1 MIPIID
7 AHHHIWRQADLPW
20 LQGPMV
26 ARIFG
31 PYEPIRR
38 DYPIAEYLADIKSSH
53 VVGSVYVQTNWAK
66 DRALEEA
73 AWVQSVADAEGWPHA
88 IVGHADLLDD
98 SAPQT
103 LKALAKIP
111 RVRGIRMQL
120 HWHENPLYRFAA
132 SPDAMNGALFQKNFA
147 HVAGNNLSFDLQV
160 FTSQMKDAAN
170 LASAFPSVTFVLQ
183 HAGMFEDKSE
193 AGRASWQ
200 EGMKRLAAQPNI
212 VSKLSGLGTF
222 IQRNDSSHI
231 ADVIHETVA
240 IFGSGRCLFG
250 SNFPIEKLWTS
261 YSDLVNAHRAALA
274 GYSISEQQ
282 AMLHGNAS
290 RIYGLTEKQ
299 FAW

>member
-38 DYPIAEYLADIKSSH
+38 DYPIAEYLADIKSSN

-66 DRALEEA
+66 DKALEEA
-73 AWVQSVADAEGWPHA
+73 AWVRSVADTEGWPHA
-88 IVGHADLLDD
+88 IVGYTDLLDD

-120 HWHENPLYRFAA
+120 HWHENPLYRFASA
-132 SPDAMNGALFQKNFA
+132 PDVMNGASFRKNFA

-170 LASAFPSVTFVLQ
+170 LAAAFPGVTFVLQ
-183 HAGMFEDKSE
+183 HAGMLEDKSTE
-193 AGRASWQ
+193 GRASWQ
-200 EGMKRLAAQPNI
+200 DGMKRLAGQPNI

-222 IQRNDSSHI
+222 IQRNDPSHT
-231 ADVIHETVA
+231 ADVIQETVA
-240 IFGSGRCLFG
+240 IFGPDRCLFG

-261 YSDLVNAHRAALA
+261 YASLVDAHRSALA
-274 GYSISEQQ
+274 GYGTPEQQ
-282 AMLHGNAS
+282 AMLQGNAI
-290 RIYGLTEKQ
+290 RIYRLAELL
-299 FAW
+299 

>member
-31 PYEPIRR
+31 PYESIRR
-38 DYPIAEYLADIKSSH
+38 DYPIAEYLADIKSSN

-66 DRALEEA
+66 DKALEEA
-73 AWVQSVADAEGWPHA
+73 AWVQSVADTEGWPHA
-88 IVGHADLLDD
+88 IVGYADLLDD

-132 SPDAMNGALFQKNFA
+132 APDVMNGALFRKNFA
-147 HVAGNNLSFDLQV
+147 HIAGNNLSFDLQV
-160 FTSQMKDAAN
+160 FTTQMKDAAN
-170 LASAFPSVTFVLQ
+170 LAAVFPGVTFVLQ
-183 HAGMFEDKSE
+183 HAGMLEDKSKE
-193 AGRASWQ
+193 GRASWQ
-200 EGMKRLAAQPNI
+200 DGMRRLADKPNI

-222 IQRNDSSHI
+222 IQRNDPSHV
-231 ADVIHETVA
+231 ADVIHETVR
-240 IFGSGRCLFG
+240 IFGPDRCLFG

-261 YSDLVNAHRAALA
+261 YSDLVSAHRATVA
-274 GYSISEQQ
+274 GYGAAEQQ
-282 AMLHGNAS
+282 AMLHGNAQ
-290 RIYGLTEKQ
+290 RIYRMTDVRNP
-299 FAW
+299 

>member
-38 DYPIAEYLADIKSSH
+38 DYPIAEYLADIKSSN

-66 DRALEEA
+66 DKALDEA
-73 AWVQSVADAEGWPHA
+73 AWVQSVADKEDWPHA
-88 IVGHADLLDD
+88 IVGYADLLDD

-103 LKALAKIP
+103 LRALAKIP
-111 RVRGIRMQL
+111 RVRGVRMQL

-132 SPDAMNGALFQKNFA
+132 SPDVMNGDSFRKNFA

-170 LASAFPSVTFVLQ
+170 LAAAFPGVTFVLQ
-183 HAGMFEDKSE
+183 HAGMLEDTSK
-193 AGRASWQ
+193 AGRAQWR
-200 EGMKRLAAQPNI
+200 EGMKRLADQPNI

-222 IQRNDSSHI
+222 IQRNDTTHI
-231 ADVIHETVA
+231 ADVIQETVS
-240 IFGSGRCLFG
+240 IFGSDRCLFG
-250 SNFPIEKLWTS
+250 SNFPIEKLWTN
-261 YSDLVNAHRAALA
+261 YPELVAAHRAAVSAYRPHEQLA
-274 GYSISEQQ
+274 I
-282 AMLHGNAS
+282 LRDNARRVYKLKGPES
-290 RIYGLTEKQ
+290 
-299 FAW
+299 F

>member
-7 AHHHIWRQADLPW
+7 SHHHIWRQTDLPW

-38 DYPIAEYLADIKSSH
+38 DYPIAEYLADIKSSD

-66 DRALEEA
+66 DRALDEA
-73 AWVQSVADAEGWPHA
+73 AWVQSVADVEGWPHA
-88 IVGHADLLDD
+88 IVGYADLLDD
-98 SAPQT
+98 GAPQT

-132 SPDAMNGALFQKNFA
+132 APDIMNGTLFRKNFA
-147 HVAGNNLSFDLQV
+147 HVAGNNLGFDLQV

-170 LASAFPSVTFVLQ
+170 LAAAFPSVTFVLQ
-183 HAGMFEDKSE
+183 HAGMLEDKSKE
-193 AGRASWQ
+193 GRALWQ
-200 EGMKRLAAQPNI
+200 EGMKRLADQPNI

-222 IQRNDSSHI
+222 IQRNDPSHI
-231 ADVIHETVA
+231 ADVIHETVR
-240 IFGSGRCLFG
+240 IFGSDRCLFG

-261 YSDLVNAHRAALA
+261 YRELVSAHRAAVSIYNPKEQLA
-274 GYSISEQQ
+274 L
-282 AMLHGNAS
+282 LHENAN
-290 RIYGLTEKQ
+290 RVYKLD
-299 FAW
+299 AAAPL

>member
-38 DYPIAEYLADIKSSH
+38 DYPIAEYLADIKSSN

-66 DRALEEA
+66 DRALDEA
-73 AWVQSVADAEGWPHA
+73 AWVQSVADKEGWPQA
-88 IVGHADLLDD
+88 IVGHADLLDG

-103 LKALAKIP
+103 LKVLAKIP

-120 HWHENPLYRFAA
+120 HWHENPLYRFASA
-132 SPDAMNGALFQKNFA
+132 PDLMNGALFRKNFA
-147 HVAGNNLSFDLQV
+147 HVAGNSFSFDLQV

-170 LASAFPSVTFVLQ
+170 LAAAFPGVTFVLQ
-183 HAGMFEDKSE
+183 HAGMLEEKSRE
-193 AGRASWQ
+193 GRASWR
-200 EGMKRLAAQPNI
+200 EGMRRLAGQPNI

-222 IQRNDSSHI
+222 IQRNDLSHI
-231 ADVIHETVA
+231 ADVIHETIA
-240 IFGSGRCLFG
+240 IFGPDRCLFG

-261 YSDLVNAHRAALA
+261 YAGLVNAHRAALA
-274 GYSISEQQ
+274 GYRASEQQ
-282 AMLHGNAS
+282 AMLQGNAIKVY
-290 RIYGLTEKQ
+290 RLAELLLN
-299 FAW
+299 